1 MRPLSA
7 LLIAALLL
15 SGCAYRQD
23 STITKLNRFVG
34 QPETLLIKVAG
45 TPTRRSEQEG
55 HRYLTYIEHPTDT
68 FGGFDMNNGYANYGT
83 LGFRKQGFEAY
94 PALYEKEC
102 ITIFQVD
109 AGIITTYTR
118 TGGACED

>member
-1 MRPLSA
+1 MRALSA
-7 LLIAALLL
+7 LVVAASLL
-15 SGCAYRQD
+15 SGCAYLQD

-45 TPTRRSEQEG
+45 TPNRHSEKDG

-68 FGGFDMNNGYANYGT
+68 FGGYDMNNGYANYGT

-102 ITIFQVD
+102 VTTFQVD

-118 TGGACED
+118 TGGACEG